1 MNERIRVIV
10 TREQLDYL
18 AEKAKLE
25 LIAVSKRNGDYDLV
39 IRENEKLLRF
49 EESNKEVRDGEW

>member
-1 MNERIRVIV
+1 MNNRIRLLV
-10 TREQLDYL
+10 TSEQLDYL

-49 EESNKEVRDGEW
+49 EEPNKEVRDGEW

>member
-25 LIAVSKRNGDYDLV
+25 LIAVSKFNGDYDLV

>member
-49 EESNKEVRDGEW
+49 EESNKEVRDGER

>member
-1 MNERIRVIV
+1 MNERIRLIV

-49 EESNKEVRDGEW
+49 EESNKEVRDGER